1 LPAGEAGQNK
11 IENNS
16 PIINKELQKTEFN
29 MRTKFTTVLTG
40 IVAVIM
46 LITTQTSRAAEN
58 NQVTKLTE
66 IKNISKVTAT
76 GNVEVFL
83 SQGATEGV
91 TVYNKY
97 YSENALVQLEDGEL
111 RITSYGTEKL
121 QVWVQVDRLSSI
133 EANGTAKIQSLNK
146 ITALNLSVKLD
157 DSATAILNTETIS
170 SDAQVN
176 GSSSLSLTGSAED
189 HALTISGTA
198 KVDVSDFHTT
208 SSSLHSAGEGK
219 LVISRNGKSVIIQKV

>member
-1 LPAGEAGQNK
+1 
-11 IENNS
+11 
-16 PIINKELQKTEFN
+16 

-40 IVAVIM
+40 IVAIILLTV
-46 LITTQTSRAAEN
+46 TTQKSVAAES
-58 NQVTKLTE
+58 NQVTRLTE

-133 EANGTAKIQSLNK
+133 EANGTAKIRSLNK
-146 ITALNLSVKLD
+146 ISALDLSVTLN
-157 DSATAILNTETIS
+157 DSSTAVLNTETIT

-176 GSSSLSLTGSAED
+176 GSSSLSLRGSAED

-198 KVDVSDFHTT
+198 KVDVTDFHPA
-208 SSSLHSAGEGK
+208 SSSVNTAGEGK

>member
-1 LPAGEAGQNK
+1 
-11 IENNS
+11 
-16 PIINKELQKTEFN
+16 
-29 MRTKFTTVLTG
+29 MRTKLTTVLTV

-46 LITTQTSRAAEN
+46 LTITTETSIAAEN

-83 SQGATEGV
+83 SQGGTEGV

-97 YSENALVQLEDGEL
+97 YSESALVQLEDGEL

-121 QVWVQVDRLSSI
+121 QVWVQVDQLRGI
-133 EANGTAKIQSLNK
+133 EANGSAKIQSLNK
-146 ITALNLSVKLD
+146 ISALELSVELN
-157 DSATAILNTETIS
+157 DSSSAILNTETIS

-176 GSSSLSLTGSAED
+176 DSSTLNLSGSAED
-189 HALTISGTA
+189 HSLTISGTG
-198 KVDVSDFHTT
+198 KVDVTDFNSP
-208 SSSLHSAGEGK
+208 SSSLNSEGTGK
-219 LVISRNGKSVIIQKV
+219 LVISRDGKSIIIQKV

>member
-1 LPAGEAGQNK
+1 
-11 IENNS
+11 
-16 PIINKELQKTEFN
+16 

-40 IVAVIM
+40 IVAII
-46 LITTQTSRAAEN
+46 LLTITTQKSVAAES
-58 NQVTKLTE
+58 NQVTRLTE

-133 EANGTAKIQSLNK
+133 EANGTAKIRSLNK
-146 ITALNLSVKLD
+146 ISALDLSVTLN
-157 DSATAILNTETIS
+157 DSSTAVLNTETITS
-170 SDAQVN
+170 NAQLN
-176 GSSSLSLTGSAED
+176 GSSSLSLRGSAED
-189 HALTISGTA
+189 HALTISRTA
-198 KVDVSDFHTT
+198 KVDVTDFHPT
-208 SSSLHSAGEGK
+208 SSSVNTAGEGK
-219 LVISRNGKSVIIQKV
+219 LVISRNGKNVIIQKV

>member
-1 LPAGEAGQNK
+1 
-11 IENNS
+11 
-16 PIINKELQKTEFN
+16 
-29 MRTKFTTVLTG
+29 MRTKFTTVLTVL
-40 IVAVIM
+40 VAIIM
-46 LITTQTSRAAEN
+46 LAITTQTSIAAEN

-121 QVWVQVDRLSSI
+121 QVWVQVDQLGSI
-133 EANGTAKIQSLNK
+133 EANGNAEIRSLNR
-146 ITALNLSVKLD
+146 ISALNLSVTLN
-157 DSATAILNTETIS
+157 DSSTAILNTATVT

-176 GSSSLSLTGSAED
+176 DASTLSLTGSAED
-189 HALTISGTA
+189 HSLTISGTA
-198 KVDVSDFHTT
+198 KVDVTNFDSAT
-208 SSSLHSAGEGK
+208 SSLNSEGAGK
-219 LVISRNGKSVIIQKV
+219 LVVTRNGKNVIIQKV

>member
-1 LPAGEAGQNK
+1 
-11 IENNS
+11 
-16 PIINKELQKTEFN
+16 

-40 IVAVIM
+40 IVAII
-46 LITTQTSRAAEN
+46 LLTITTQKSVAAES
-58 NQVTKLTE
+58 NQVTRLTE

-133 EANGTAKIQSLNK
+133 EANGTAKIRSLNK
-146 ITALNLSVKLD
+146 ISALDLSVTLN
-157 DSATAILNTETIS
+157 DSSTAVLNTETIT

-176 GSSSLSLTGSAED
+176 GSSSLSLRGSAED

-198 KVDVSDFHTT
+198 KVDVTDFHPA
-208 SSSLHSAGEGK
+208 SSSVNTAG
-219 LVISRNGKSVIIQKV
+219 